1 MSDRILVRE
10 LREGNERAFEV
21 LFKYEF
27 ENVVFFANQF
37 VRNELVARDV
47 AQESFI
53 ALWSSRER
61 LSLDKPVL
69 PYLYRIVR
77 NRALNVLRDKL
88 HKASVLEKAGME
100 CDMALLKDDVLESV
114 VDAGRLER
122 IIAEAWESLP
132 GKIRE
137 SFILSRRDG
146 LSYDE
151 IAMKRG
157 LDKKAVEYQIS
168 LALKHFRKRLGG
180 YMRFFLVLKWFW
192 V

>member
-10 LREGNERAFEV
+10 LREGNVRALEM

-53 ALWSSRER
+53 ALWNSRER
-61 LSLDKPVL
+61 LLPGKQVL

-77 NRALNVLRDKL
+77 NRALNVLRDKV
-88 HKASVLEKAGME
+88 HKASDLKRVGLE
-100 CDMALLKDDVLESV
+100 CDMALLNDDLLESV

-132 GKIRE
+132 DKIRE
-137 SFILSRRDG
+137 SFVLSRRDG

-151 IAMKRG
+151 IAAKRG

-168 LALKHFRKRLGG
+168 LALKHFRKKLKG
-180 YMRFFLVLKWFW
+180 YVRFFLVLTWFW

>member
-1 MSDRILVRE
+1 MSDKILVRE

-168 LALKHFRKRLGG
+168 LALKHFRKRLRG
-180 YMRFFLVLKWFW
+180 YMRFFLVFKWFW